1 MLTATILAAEEA
13 EHSILLPATYD
24 IIWSAVCFVII
35 AFVLGKLVLL
45 RLAEPLRVVAEV
57 HHGHLRRGDDLDH
70 RV

>member
-35 AFVLGKLVLL
+35 AFVKWLIRQLIAEICYVLL
-45 RLAEPLRVVAEV
+45 VVL
-57 HHGHLRRGDDLDH
+57 HKF
-70 RV
+70 